1 MADAAGEHALTLWC
15 GCVFSHDLYTRAE
28 ALHAGGYSAMSALC
42 GDFAAL
48 ERSGSSL
55 EQVAAEL
62 RAREARVSV
71 IDPFLAWYP
80 TFNVGDD
87 AGPHADS
94 LNTTEQ
100 NMLRYADAVG
110 AESMTLLTPFSGSP
124 APREQVVEAL
134 GALADRVAAHGLR
147 VHLEVVPTSQ
157 VPDLPTGWDIIREVD
172 RPNAGLVLDTF
183 HLGRSGCEPAMLD
196 EIPLEKV
203 FHLQLCDAP
212 REPVLADYF
221 EEAVTYRDFP
231 GEGEL
236 DVADYVRHLYRDGR
250 LPTCGPE
257 IFSPQLTTLG
267 AADAGRLCAE
277 RARAFLSGLSLGD

>member
-1 MADAAGEHALTLWC
+1 MSVPAAEPALTLWC
-15 GCVFSHDLYTRAE
+15 GCVISHDLYARAE
-28 ALHAGGYSAMSALC
+28 AVTAGGYTAMSALC

-48 ERSGSSL
+48 ERSGSTL
-55 EQVAAEL
+55 AQIAAEL

-80 TFNVGDD
+80 SFNVGDD

-94 LNTTEQ
+94 LNTTEE

-110 AESMTLLTPFSGSP
+110 AESMTLLTPFSGDP
-124 APREQVVEAL
+124 APRDQVVQAL
-134 GALADRVAAHGLR
+134 GALADRVAEHGLR

-157 VPDLPTGWDIIREVD
+157 VPDLETGWGIIREVD

-183 HLGRSGCEPAMLD
+183 HLGRSGADPAMLD

-203 FHLQLCDAP
+203 FHLQLCDAS
-212 REPVLADYF
+212 REPVVADYF

-236 DVADYVRHLYRDGR
+236 GVADYVRHLYRDGR

-257 IFSPQLTTLG
+257 VFSPELTTLS

-277 RARAFLSGLSLGD
+277 RARSFLRECALGE